1 MSISFCRLIK
11 RRTKIFRPFDR
22 LVLFRLP
29 LQRLKTS
36 GDGSRIN
43 LDEAT
48 LAGFLPLFFSSFFFF
63 FLRPRR
69 IQWHVHLEEEVW
81 TSIERRW
88 EGTSI
93 GKRRRFRASER
104 IKIVVERQGTTLTGV
119 WKKKNRGRKNRRYC
133 RRVRE
138 MERRKTLWG
147 SVYETL
153 RSSSV
158 VFFLIL
164 SVAYRDRSTEFVG
177 AWNVFEKTTP
187 SIVFKV
193 NNIALLILIC
203 TFLILRGVQ
212 LHVSLR
218 NFSPYER
225 CFRLN

>member
-63 FLRPRR
+63 FSSSTAYPVACSLGRR
-69 IQWHVHLEEEVW
+69 SLDEHREAVGRDVDWEE
-81 TSIERRW
+81 
-88 EGTSI
+88 
-93 GKRRRFRASER
+93 ASVSSFGENKDR
-104 IKIVVERQGTTLTGV
+104 GGEAGYNFNRSME
-119 WKKKNRGRKNRRYC
+119 KKNRGRKNRRYC

-147 SVYETL
+147 SVYEIL

-225 CFRLN
+225 CFSLN